1 MRSMTSR
8 SVRLV
13 ALLAALALLA
23 AACGRDDNKSSS
35 GGGDDKA
42 ASGEVKTGPGFDGT
56 TIKLGVITPLSGPVA
71 PIFGLPITAGNQVYF
86 DKVNAAGG
94 VAGKYKVELVKEDN
108 VYDPAQTKT
117 KYAKIKDQVVMFGQI
132 LGTPPTKAVLADL
145 KTDGIVAS
153 PASLDAAWVREPNLL
168 PIGSTY
174 QIQFIN
180 AADYLINQKGFKGKP
195 ICMVAVEGEYGDAG
209 IEGLEFAAKELDFK
223 IAVTARYKPT
233 DQDFTAQ
240 IQQLKNG
247 KCAAVFLTALPTQT
261 GQIIGGAAQ
270 QGLTP
275 QWVGQSPTWAGPLA
289 TSPVAPVLQK
299 TFLWTSEG
307 TTWGDTSVPGM
318 KQMLADIAKYKP
330 DQQPDVYFTFG
341 YVQAIA
347 VNALL
352 EQAVKN
358 GDLSRAGILKAIEDL
373 DVDYGGLLGHYKY
386 GKASERDPSR
396 ETTLFSVD
404 PSIPGALKKVTNVTS
419 DAAKKLEFKA
429 AA

>member
-1 MRSMTSR
+1 
-8 SVRLV
+8 VV
-13 ALLAALALLA
+13 ALLAALLLLS
-23 AACGRDDNKSSS
+23 AACGRDDDKGGDAS
-35 GGGDDKA
+35 GGGS
-42 ASGEVKTGPGFDGT
+42 SGEVKTGPGFDGT

-71 PIFGLPITAGNQVYF
+71 PIFGIPITAGNQVYF
-86 DKVNAAGG
+86 DRVNAAGG
-94 VAGKYKVELVKEDN
+94 IAGKYKIELVKEDN

-117 KYAKIKDQVVMFGQI
+117 KYAKIKGDVAMFGQI

-180 AADYLINQKGFKGKP
+180 AADYLVNDKGFKGKP

-209 IEGLEFAAKELDFK
+209 IEGLEFAAKELGFK
-223 IAVTARYKPT
+223 VAVTARYKPT

-270 QGLTP
+270 QGFTP

-289 TSPVAPVLQK
+289 QSPVAPVLQK
-299 TFLWTSEG
+299 YFLWTSEG
-307 TTWGDTSVPGM
+307 TTWGDTSVEGM
-318 KQMLADIAKYKP
+318 KQMLDDIKKYKP

-347 VNALL
+347 VTALL
-352 EQAVKN
+352 EQAVEN
-358 GDLSRAGILKAIEDL
+358 GDLSRAGILKAIEDVK
-373 DVDYGGLLGHYKY
+373 VDYKGLLGTYKY
-386 GKASERDPSR
+386 GKAAERDPSR
-396 ETTLFSVD
+396 ETVLFSVD
-404 PSIPGALKKVTNVTS
+404 PAIPGALKKVQAVSS
-419 DAAKKLEFKA
+419 DAAKKLEFA
-429 AA
+429 TS

>member
-1 MRSMTSR
+1 MQAMKSR
-8 SVRLV
+8 PLRLV
-13 ALLAALALLA
+13 ALLAALLLLA
-23 AACGRDDNKSSS
+23 AGCGRDDDGGGDAS
-35 GGGDDKA
+35 GGGQTD
-42 ASGEVKTGPGFDGT
+42 GEVKTGPGFDGT

-71 PIFGLPITAGNQVYF
+71 PVFGIPITAGNQVYF

-94 VAGKYKVELVKEDN
+94 VAGKYKVELIKEDN
-108 VYDPAQTKT
+108 VYDATQTKP
-117 KYAKIKDQVVMFGQI
+117 KYDKIKGDVALFGQI
-132 LGTPPTKAVLADL
+132 LGTPPTQAVLADL
-145 KTDGIVAS
+145 KRDGIVAS

-180 AADYLINQKGFKGKP
+180 AASYLIEDKGFKGKP

-209 IEGLEFAAKELDFK
+209 IEGLEFAAKELDFE

-261 GQIIGGAAQ
+261 AQIIGGAAQ

-275 QWVGQSPTWAGPLA
+275 QWVGQSPTWAGALA

-299 TFLWTSEG
+299 TFLWSSEG
-307 TTWGDTSVPGM
+307 ATWGDETVPGM
-318 KQMLADIAKYKP
+318 KEMLADIKAYKA

-347 VNALL
+347 VHALL
-352 EQAVKN
+352 EQAVEN
-358 GDLSRAGILKAIEDL
+358 GDLSRAGILKAVEDVS
-373 DVDYGGLLGHYKY
+373 VDYKGLLGTYKY
-386 GKASERDPSR
+386 GKPSDRDPSR
-396 ETTLFSVD
+396 STTLFTVD
-404 PSIPGALKKVTNVTS
+404 PSVPGALKKLVEVNS
-419 DAAKKLEFKA
+419 DAAKKLEFA
-429 AA
+429 EAS

>member
-8 SVRLV
+8 PLRLV
-13 ALLAALALLA
+13 ALLAALLLLA
-23 AACGRDDNKSSS
+23 AACGRDDD
-35 GGGDDKA
+35 GGDAGSSDTTA
-42 ASGEVKTGPGFDGT
+42 AGGEVSPGPGFDGT

-71 PIFGLPITAGNQVYF
+71 PVFGLPITAGNEVYF
-86 DKVNAAGG
+86 QRVNAAGG
-94 VAGKYKVELVKEDN
+94 IAGKYKVELVKEDN

-117 KYAKIKDQVVMFGQI
+117 KYDKIKGDVAMFAQI

-145 KTDGIVAS
+145 KRDKIVAS

-180 AADYLINQKGFKGKP
+180 AADYLINEKGFKGKP

-209 IEGLEFAAKELDFK
+209 IEGLEFAAKELDFE

-247 KCAAVFLTALPTQT
+247 NCAAVFLTALPTQT
-261 GQIIGGAAQ
+261 GQIIGGGAQ
-270 QGLTP
+270 QGFTP
-275 QWVGQSPTWAGPLA
+275 QWVGQSPTWVDALA
-289 TSPVAPVLQK
+289 KSPVAQVLQK
-299 TFLWTSEG
+299 SFLWTSEG

-318 KQMLADIAKYKP
+318 KQMLDDIKKYKP
-330 DQQPDVYFTFG
+330 DQQPDVYFVFG

-347 VNALL
+347 VHALL
-352 EQAVKN
+352 EQAVEN
-358 GDLSRAGILKAIEDL
+358 GDLSRDGILKAIEDVN
-373 DVDYGGLLGHYKY
+373 VDYMGLLGDYKY

-396 ETTLFSVD
+396 ETVLFSVD
-404 PSIPGALKKVTNVTS
+404 PSVPGSLKKVEAVSS
-419 DAAKKLEFKA
+419 DAAKKLEFEA
-429 AA
+429 A